1 MRFSYVTIIMIALFV
16 LSGCATFKVEDLS
29 GIKSILDNKI
39 EAEYWASKVKTGY
52 TGSDKDKI
60 MPLYEEAYLANNKW
74 IAGIQLDIQSKDT
87 LKVSQDDYSNHLAGL
102 TSTQFISSAKRTLTS
117 DEKKG
122 LPEKGLS
129 IEIPVGI
136 PIGDEAAK
144 FVTRVINNIV
154 ELQNKK
160 VGEARKRIY
169 EELEKAKWR
178 EWRELK

>member
-1 MRFSYVTIIMIALFV
+1 MRFSYVPIIMIALFV
-16 LSGCATFKVEDLS
+16 LSGCATFKVEDTS
-29 GIKSILDNKI
+29 GIRSVLENKI
-39 EAEYWASKVKTGY
+39 EAEHWASKVKTGY

-60 MPLYEEAYLANNKW
+60 ILLYDEAYLANNKW
-74 IAGIQLDIQSKDT
+74 IAGIQLDIQSKNT

-102 TSTQFISSAKRTLTS
+102 TSTQFINSAKRALIS

-136 PIGDEAAK
+136 SIGDEAAK
-144 FVTRVINNIV
+144 FATRVINDIV

-160 VGEARKRIY
+160 VEEARKRIY
-169 EELEKAKWR
+169 EVLEKAKWR
-178 EWRELK
+178 ELK